1 LNHEARLMGF
11 LIRLCLN
18 AVALLIVSTVIPG
31 IEVKGVLPALSAAF
45 FLGLVNAVV
54 RPVILILTL
63 PLTILTLGLFIPLIN
78 AFLLKFVSLM
88 IQGFEVHGF
97 WSAVFGALLLSIVS
111 GLLSFFINDRGRVE
125 VVVHRQ
131 RR

>member
-1 LNHEARLMGF
+1 MGF

-31 IEVKGVLPALSAAF
+31 IEVRGVLPALSAAF

-54 RPVILILTL
+54 RPIILILTL
-63 PLTILTLGLFIPLIN
+63 PLTIVTLGLFIPLIN
-78 AFLLKFVSLM
+78 AFLLKLVSLM

-111 GLLSFFINDRGRVE
+111 GLLSLFINDQGRVE
-125 VVVHRQ
+125 VVVHHQ

>member
-1 LNHEARLMGF
+1 MGF

-18 AVALLIVSTVIPG
+18 ALALLIVSAVVPG
-31 IEVKGVLPALSAAF
+31 IQVQGVLPALAAAF

-63 PLTILTLGLFIPLIN
+63 PLTILTLGLFIPVIN
-78 AFLLKFVSLM
+78 AFLLKLVSLM

-97 WSAVFGALLLSIVS
+97 WSAVFGALLLSLVS

-131 RR
+131 RE

>member
-1 LNHEARLMGF
+1 MGF

-54 RPVILILTL
+54 RPIILILTL
-63 PLTILTLGLFIPLIN
+63 PLTIVTLGLFIPLIN
-78 AFLLKFVSLM
+78 AFLLKLVSLM

-97 WSAVFGALLLSIVS
+97 WSAVFGALLLSLVS

>member
-1 LNHEARLMGF
+1 MGF

-18 AVALLIVSTVIPG
+18 ALALIIVSTVIPG

-54 RPVILILTL
+54 RPIILILTL

-78 AFLLKFVSLM
+78 AFLLKLVSLM

-111 GLLSFFINDRGRVE
+111 GLLSLFINDRGRVE

>member
-1 LNHEARLMGF
+1 MGF

-18 AVALLIVSTVIPG
+18 ALALLIVSTVIPG
-31 IEVKGVLPALSAAF
+31 IEVRGVLPALSAAF
-45 FLGLVNAVV
+45 FLGLVNAVI
-54 RPVILILTL
+54 RPILVILTL
-63 PLTILTLGLFIPLIN
+63 PLTIVTLGLFIPVIN
-78 AFLLKFVSLM
+78 AFLLKLVSLM

-111 GLLSFFINDRGRVE
+111 GLLSLFVNDQGRVE

>member
-1 LNHEARLMGF
+1 MGF

-31 IEVKGVLPALSAAF
+31 IEVRGVLPALSAAF

-54 RPVILILTL
+54 RPIILILTL

-78 AFLLKFVSLM
+78 AFLLKLVSLM
-88 IQGFEVHGF
+88 IQGFDVHGF
-97 WSAVFGALLLSIVS
+97 WSAVFGALLLSLVS
-111 GLLSFFINDRGRVE
+111 GLLSVFINDRGRVE

>member
-1 LNHEARLMGF
+1 MGF

-18 AVALLIVSTVIPG
+18 ALALLIVSTVIPG
-31 IEVKGVLPALSAAF
+31 IEVRGVLAALSAAF

-54 RPVILILTL
+54 RPILLILTL
-63 PLTILTLGLFIPLIN
+63 PLTIVTLGLFIPVIN
-78 AFLLKFVSLM
+78 AFLLKLVSLM

-97 WSAVFGALLLSIVS
+97 WSAVFGALLLSLVS
-111 GLLSFFINDRGRVE
+111 GLLSLFINDRGRVE
-125 VVVHRQ
+125 VVAHRQ

>member
-1 LNHEARLMGF
+1 MGF

-31 IEVKGVLPALSAAF
+31 IEVRGVLPALSAAF

-54 RPVILILTL
+54 RPIILILTL

-78 AFLLKFVSLM
+78 AFLLKLVSLM

-97 WSAVFGALLLSIVS
+97 WSAVFGALLLSLVS
-111 GLLSFFINDRGRVE
+111 GLLSFFINDQGRVE

>member
-1 LNHEARLMGF
+1 MGF

-31 IEVKGVLPALSAAF
+31 IEVRGVLPALSAAF

-54 RPVILILTL
+54 RPIILILTL
-63 PLTILTLGLFIPLIN
+63 PLTIVTLGLFIPVIN
-78 AFLLKFVSLM
+78 AFLLKLVSLM

-97 WSAVFGALLLSIVS
+97 WSAVFGALLLSLVS

>member
-1 LNHEARLMGF
+1 MGF

-31 IEVKGVLPALSAAF
+31 IEVRGVLPAVSAAF

-54 RPVILILTL
+54 RPIILILTL
-63 PLTILTLGLFIPLIN
+63 PLTIVTLGLFIPVIN
-78 AFLLKFVSLM
+78 AFLLKLVSLM

-111 GLLSFFINDRGRVE
+111 GLLSLFINDRGRVE

>member
-1 LNHEARLMGF
+1 MGF

-31 IEVKGVLPALSAAF
+31 IEVRGVLPALSAAF

-54 RPVILILTL
+54 RPIILILTL
-63 PLTILTLGLFIPLIN
+63 PLTIVTLGLFIPVIN
-78 AFLLKFVSLM
+78 AFLLKLVSLM

-111 GLLSFFINDRGRVE
+111 GLLSLFINDRGRVE

>member
-1 LNHEARLMGF
+1 MGF

-18 AVALLIVSTVIPG
+18 AMALLIVSTVIPG

-54 RPVILILTL
+54 RPIILILTL

-78 AFLLKFVSLM
+78 AFLLKLVSLM
-88 IQGFEVHGF
+88 IQGFDVHGF
-97 WSAVFGALLLSIVS
+97 WSAVFGALLLSLVS
-111 GLLSFFINDRGRVE
+111 GLLSVFINDRGRVE